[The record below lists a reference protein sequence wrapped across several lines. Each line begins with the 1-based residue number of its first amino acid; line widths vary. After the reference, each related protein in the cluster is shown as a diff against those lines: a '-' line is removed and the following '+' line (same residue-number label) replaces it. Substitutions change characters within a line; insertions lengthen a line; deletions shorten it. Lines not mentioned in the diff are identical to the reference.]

1 MASSKVK
8 GWLFLSGI
16 RQDLGLPTFFMVW
29 SRSSGTIGVSTFLC
43 LVYRTVVVGG
53 FVIASIYIRI
63 ILLSSIIMERGRAN
77 WLECIVSSLA
87 SPPILVHIYLW
98 SPFLNR

>member
-16 RQDLGLPTFFMVW
+16 RQDLGLPTIFMVW
-29 SRSSGTIGVSTFLC
+29 SRSSGTIGVLTFLC
-43 LVYRTVVVGG
+43 LAYSTVVVG

-77 WLECIVSSLA
+77 WLACIVSSLA
-87 SPPILVHIYLW
+87 SPPILVHVYRW